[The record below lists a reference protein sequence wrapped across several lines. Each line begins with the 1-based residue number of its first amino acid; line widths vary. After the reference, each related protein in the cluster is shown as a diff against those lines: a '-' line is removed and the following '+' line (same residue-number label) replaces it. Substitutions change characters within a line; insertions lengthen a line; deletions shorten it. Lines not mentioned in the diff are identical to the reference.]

1 MIKDLVTIYITNYN
15 YEKYIE
21 RAINSCLV
29 QTYKKIE
36 IIIYDDGSRD
46 KSRNIINKYSSH
58 PKITSIY
65 QRTIGLVKTCNKALY
80 SCQGEFIIRLD
91 ADDWLDENA
100 ISIMIEKLKKNPEA
114 NFIFPDYY
122 EVDQHGLI
130 SKLIRRHD
138 FKNVSLKDQFAHG
151 ACTLFRVKALKKIGG
166 YDETFSCQD
175 GVNIWLKFLKKNKPL
190 NVNLPLFFYRK
201 HSSSL
206 TTNYKKI
213 AKNRN
218 EILKVKTKK
227 IKKNIIGII
236 FVRGKKFDKYTN
248 NFEKIGKK
256 NLIELAL
263 IRLERVKKISKI
275 ILCSPDT
282 NSKSFIKKNKL
293 KKTIFIERPVN
304 LANSNVSIFNSI
316 KLCIDKYENK
326 FKKKVDHLIISKV
339 ITPFLEHTHLE
350 NAINTCEIFDLDAVI
365 GIRPREE
372 IFFRHNGR
380 TLSPLRHKDSNYDKD
395 ANVKILIEAQQ
406 IYSEAGNF
414 LVIKKNKIKKIDNM
428 KTLKIGH
435 EILGELS
442 SFVIKNNFDLK
453 LARLIF
459 RNKKMLEK

>member
-1 MIKDLVTIYITNYN
+1 MIKNLVSIYITNYN

-21 RAINSCLV
+21 RAINSCID

-36 IIIYDDGSRD
+36 IIIYDDGSKD
-46 KSRNIINKYSSH
+46 SSKKIINKYSSH

-80 SCQGEFIIRLD
+80 SCQGEFIVRLD
-91 ADDWLDENA
+91 ADDWFDENA
-100 ISIMIEKLKKNPEA
+100 ISIMVEKLKKNPNS

-151 ACTLFRVKALKKIGG
+151 ACTLFRVNALKKVGG
-166 YDETFSCQD
+166 YDEIFTCQD

-206 TTNYKKI
+206 TTNHAKI
-213 AKNRN
+213 AENRN
-218 EILKVKTKK
+218 KILKSNNKK
-227 IKKNIIGII
+227 ANKNIIGIV

-248 NFEKIGKK
+248 NLEKIGKK
-256 NLIELAL
+256 NLIELTL
-263 IRLERVKKISKI
+263 MRLERVKKINKI
-275 ILCSPDT
+275 ILCSPDI
-282 NSKSFIKKNKL
+282 SIKSIIKKNKL

-304 LANSNVSIFNSI
+304 LANSNVSIYDSI
-316 KLCIDKYENK
+316 KLCINKYENK
-326 FKKKVDHLIISKV
+326 FKKKVDSLIISKV

-365 GIRPREE
+365 GIRPRDEV
-372 IFFRHNGR
+372 FFRHNGR
-380 TLSPLRHKDSNYDKD
+380 TLSPLRHNDSNYDKD
-395 ANVKILIEAQQ
+395 IDVKILIEAQQ

-414 LVIKKNKIKKIDNM
+414 LVIKKDEVKKIDNM
-428 KTLKIGH
+428 RELKIGH
-435 EILGELS
+435 EILDELS
-442 SFVIKNNFDLK
+442 SFQIKNNFDLK
-453 LARLIF
+453 LARIIF
-459 RNKKMLEK
+459 RNKKTLKN